1 MKSCHVYT
9 DQALVGS
16 SKHADAG
23 NGVAAAGKSGASKAM
38 KPSKPA
44 AAPAKRGSSKSAAKD
59 QRGIMSFFA
68 KK

>member
-1 MKSCHVYT
+1 M
-9 DQALVGS
+9 VGS

-23 NGVAAAGKSGASKAM
+23 NGVAAAGKAGAAKAAKASKT
-38 KPSKPA
+38 A
-44 AAPAKRGSSKSAAKD
+44 AASAKRGSGKSAAKD